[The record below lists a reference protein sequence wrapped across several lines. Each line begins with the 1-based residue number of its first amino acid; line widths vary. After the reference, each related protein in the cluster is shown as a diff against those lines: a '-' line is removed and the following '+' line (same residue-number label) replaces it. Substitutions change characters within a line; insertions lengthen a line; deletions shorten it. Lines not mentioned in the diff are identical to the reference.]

1 MFRFPHF
8 DLTNVTISTLAS
20 LPKLSWDFFL
30 VYEFL
35 RNNPIELSYR
45 RLCNVYCP
53 SSYFG
58 SYQHLNSKLLN
69 LNYMRWKPKW
79 DWTVNPWLKHSCSS
93 CQGTVRESGKYLMW
107 MWLGLLDSPVQL
119 WIVKPTWAY
128 GSARLDSMDDEIADM
143 YSC

>member
-1 MFRFPHF
+1 MFRFLHF
-8 DLTNVTISTLAS
+8 DLTNITILTLAS
-20 LPKLSWDFFL
+20 SPKLLWDFFL

-35 RNNPIELSYR
+35 RNNPLNLATGDSVMCTAPHPTLE
-45 RLCNVYCP
+45 VT
-53 SSYFG
+53 
-58 SYQHLNSKLLN
+58 QHLNSKRLN
-69 LNYMRWKPKW
+69 LNYMRWKLKW

-119 WIVKPTWAY
+119 GIVKPTWAY
-128 GSARLDSMDDEIADM
+128 GSARLDSMDDEIADT